1 MRSRVAIA
9 AAFIAGLGVA
19 PAALAQHERH
29 QMSAAPGGAGAC
41 ADHSR
46 ASLEIIDRAQRRI
59 EESRQTNNA
68 SRMRA
73 AVDDLQ
79 QALGELRTHQSLCVS
94 AAATEAKPTRGPMSG
109 SSPGMET
116 MDHSKMSMP
125 GMAPPPKSSP
135 PPGKTKEMD
144 HSQMDMSGKDHS
156 KMSMPGMNAPA
167 KKAQPASASSEGKEM
182 SQGSP
187 QAKTKD
193 PICFKDVDTKGAEKA
208 TYQGKTYYFCSRADR
223 EKFLSD
229 PAPYVNR

>member
-9 AAFIAGLGVA
+9 AAFLAGLG
-19 PAALAQHERH
+19 AAATAFAQHEGH
-29 QMSAAPGGAGAC
+29 QIPATPGGMGAC

-46 ASLEIIDRAQRRI
+46 ASLEIIDRAQRRL
-59 EESRQTNNA
+59 EESRQTNNP

-94 AAATEAKPTRGPMSG
+94 AAAAAAKSAESMQPG
-109 SSPGMET
+109 SSPGMEM
-116 MDHSKMSMP
+116 MDHSKM
-125 GMAPPPKSSP
+125 

-144 HSQMDMSGKDHS
+144 HSRMDMSSKDHS

-167 KKAQPASASSEGKEM
+167 KKAQTASASPEGKEM

-187 QAKTKD
+187 QTNTKD
-193 PICFKDVDTKGAEKA
+193 PVCGMEVGTRATEKA